1 MLSQRKSTKVN
12 ESQRKSTKVNK
23 GQQRSKRA
31 GSQVVSHIDSR
42 HAKGVDL
49 VGREGSQRK
58 STKVKKKSTV
68 TNTRETKSQGDG

>member
-1 MLSQRKSTKVN
+1 M
-12 ESQRKSTKVNK
+12 
-23 GQQRSKRA
+23 
-31 GSQVVSHIDSR
+31 SHIDSR

-58 STKVKKKSTV
+58 STKVKKKSMV